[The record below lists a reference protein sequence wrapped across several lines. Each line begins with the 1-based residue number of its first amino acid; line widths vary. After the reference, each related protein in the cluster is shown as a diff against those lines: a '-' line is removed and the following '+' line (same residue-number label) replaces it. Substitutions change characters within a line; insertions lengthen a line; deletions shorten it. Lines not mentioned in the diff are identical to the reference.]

1 MTTTHATKFSEL
13 DYFSQ
18 NFNLLFNKRSHYQT
32 SVGAFLTIILIM
44 SGIALVITQGMEFIY
59 KEQPIAAI
67 VTKFDLNTSLLYI
80 NRSSLLLA
88 FQIVDKNFVPL
99 NDDSIFTITSR
110 QFINNQTA
118 KNPFQSIPIKLH
130 NCSEAIE
137 DFKVL
142 NLTRY
147 YEKNSMTNAYCM
159 ENGTKIVG
167 GEFNTAY
174 FSNLWLEVRFCL
186 NSTTSKTVCKSQEVI
201 DNTFRG
207 AYFEFYYIDSLYVAD
222 NFNNPFKKIM
232 KNYFLKLDPEIEK
245 MTEMYFQKLRVMSD
259 GGAFIFENWFLK
271 EDFTYDFMKEEY
283 QIMQPGGN
291 RIMAFTINSSYN
303 NIEIKR
309 RYLDLVSFA
318 GDMGGI
324 VNLLALIFGFINN
337 YVIKYKMLED
347 IFNSLYDFRLDDDE
361 SFLGDGDLKRSSIA
375 DKFCALLEERPNYS
389 FIKKGSVS
397 LEFQKGLGQDSMKD
411 KILGGDYMCKDFLVL
426 AENNQNFKSLK
437 SQKSKGGS
445 PSKAVFNPN
454 LFLSVPMAEFPDIQK
469 KKTKKEVEENENNEV
484 QEVEMYTNPS
494 NPSDNSNLSMS
505 KDSDNIN
512 DINSGDQRNK
522 LLTSVKE
529 DNQKKE
535 SKPDYPVIMHK
546 KSSLIEDNNGS
557 IKSDP
562 KNIIVSKRDSNSS
575 SSSDDFENQIKK
587 QSKLQVITTL
597 KKDQLNELLP
607 QGVPHK
613 DSVFYNS
620 IISSD
625 SSSNVS
631 NSNSK
636 ANLLRNIEVINMD
649 SGKPEVKKKKNTT
662 PLRIANMT
670 KKKSGS
676 VDSANAANILKS
688 KSSKGPRSPK
698 NTRKTSQFASKSDKN
713 TTIRDLKDK
722 ENTDKEDGYSSYKDA
737 NIKINIDTKL
747 LQELTEKDLLESKK
761 SEFDMYKNENETR
774 PGLLRER
781 EYLLKKLEEFRK
793 QEKKILT
800 ISYFEIFCGFPF
812 LKGCIKKY
820 RKKLDVINKTEI
832 ESTKYL
838 DYLDIIKLLQE
849 FTKFKVFFMSLSQ
862 IKLFSFISKPNI
874 NMKDDNEK
882 TLKNDLIHGAMFD
895 NNQSLTE
902 LYNHY
907 LILKRTNK
915 SKNEKLF
922 NLIDDDI
929 LHCFE
934 CMRELNI

>member
-1 MTTTHATKFSEL
+1 
-13 DYFSQ
+13 
-18 NFNLLFNKRSHYQT
+18 
-32 SVGAFLTIILIM
+32 
-44 SGIALVITQGMEFIY
+44 
-59 KEQPIAAI
+59 
-67 VTKFDLNTSLLYI
+67 
-80 NRSSLLLA
+80 
-88 FQIVDKNFVPL
+88 
-99 NDDSIFTITSR
+99 
-110 QFINNQTA
+110 
-118 KNPFQSIPIKLH
+118 
-130 NCSEAIE
+130 
-137 DFKVL
+137 
-142 NLTRY
+142 
-147 YEKNSMTNAYCM
+147 
-159 ENGTKIVG
+159 
-167 GEFNTAY
+167 
-174 FSNLWLEVRFCL
+174 
-186 NSTTSKTVCKSQEVI
+186 
-201 DNTFRG
+201 
-207 AYFEFYYIDSLYVAD
+207 
-222 NFNNPFKKIM
+222 
-232 KNYFLKLDPEIEK
+232 
-245 MTEMYFQKLRVMSD
+245 
-259 GGAFIFENWFLK
+259 
-271 EDFTYDFMKEEY
+271 
-283 QIMQPGGN
+283 
-291 RIMAFTINSSYN
+291 
-303 NIEIKR
+303 
-309 RYLDLVSFA
+309 
-318 GDMGGI
+318 
-324 VNLLALIFGFINN
+324 
-337 YVIKYKMLED
+337 MLED

-397 LEFQKGLGQDSMKD
+397 LEFQKGLGQDSMKG

-631 NSNSK
+631 NNNSK